1 MRNYPFF
8 KFSLMKKYCLPGIAA
23 LFLPSGIYAQDPQTM
38 DNPTKW
44 DVDIKTPN
52 AAAVERYGNT
62 PVNLATGLPQIN
74 VPIYTI
80 KTTTYALPVTA
91 SYHAAGIKV
100 DDLSGDIGLGWN
112 LSAGYTIS
120 RTLRGLPD
128 ERPNGYLK
136 PLSGPSLIPSY
147 EYTSSNTTIDTFKLV
162 ADGFKDTQPD
172 EFSFSIGGFS
182 GKFILAPGK
191 VILLPDQDVKVEYT
205 LVGADLSFILT
216 DNKGI
221 KYHFND
227 ISTTY
232 QISCQGDEFPYNS
245 SWHISK
251 ITFPDTKEEIT
262 FQYVVEQQ
270 SMSSSSESK
279 IYEYGG
285 VGPRPV
291 KSRSC
296 ESSILVNEKKLS
308 QVLFPQGKL
317 LFNYN
322 TAKLDVTNTHA
333 IDKIQLQ
340 NKQGFLE
347 KEFRFNYSYYNP
359 SSSNNL
365 AKKLKLDSIRTFDN
379 NNVKLSGFS
388 FAYNGNTIPAY
399 GAKSKDVWG
408 YNNGKANTSLIP
420 GNTFLI
426 DNNNFVP
433 GGDRTIDSGH
443 TAKGI
448 LNKITYP
455 TGGYTQFEFENNTAG
470 AGCGVYFNTNDSI
483 NTVVEATVAADCRRS
498 EFPYSETGII
508 FFTPSSNTTSHTI
521 VETNQ
526 YNCTGTTLFYT
537 LENVSTNQVLVQGM
551 TSQGNIPLIA
561 GHNYKLTLTTNCEDA
576 EANMIEC
583 RKWGNVSIA
592 YVKRVLN
599 TDTAKYRLAG
609 GLRVKT
615 VTDFDQYS
623 NMVNTR
629 KYEYSLPNETDRS
642 SGVMLYRPIYDYT
655 YTYDISQA
663 NGQIATIAAHTYSSE
678 PNNISYS
685 GTPLFYRYVK
695 ESNGASAEGG
705 YVLNNYD
712 VAVGGCGDGFP
723 FAPTANTKDRSP
735 RLLSTKVYTTT
746 GLLQQSTDYY
756 YNTVLNDQVKGWKT
770 AYSKMGFNGG
780 AGNWGNTPNKFIGHV
795 YHYKSEKLRLD
806 STVVSEYFNGNTIV
820 TTKINDYLS
829 TASYYPYRQ
838 RSKNSRAEE
847 VSQTTWRVSD
857 FSVAAS
863 GTLSGSTKAL
873 KYMKD
878 NHLNDF
884 IVESYLQQDGAV
896 TDAFINEFGLLELP
910 GKTLTT
916 TERMYQLN
924 TEQPLS
930 NYTPLNKNI
939 NVNAPVLSKD
949 TRFSLE
955 LEYKEHDANGK
966 PRQLITKGNDQTL
979 LLWGYGGDHLVAKIR
994 NVSYNDL
1001 NSYLNSQPA
1010 ILQTID
1016 APANDLALRG
1026 AIQQLRTQFGQA
1038 LIEGYTYKL
1047 LTGPSSM
1054 SDNNN
1059 TITYYEY
1066 DTHGRLLNIKD
1077 ADGKL
1082 LKTHQYQYQGPQ

>member
-1 MRNYPFF
+1 MK
-8 KFSLMKKYCLPGIAA
+8 KFSTKNSSLLKRILVSGTSFLILIPG
-23 LFLPSGIYAQDPQTM
+23 LYAQDPQTM
-38 DNPTKW
+38 DNPSKW

-52 AAAVERYGNT
+52 AAAFERYGNT

-80 KTTTYALPVTA
+80 KTTNYALPVYA
-91 SYHAAGIKV
+91 SYHAGGIKV

-112 LSAGYTIS
+112 LNAGYTIS

-147 EYTSSNTTIDTFKLV
+147 EYTSSNTTIDTFKVV

-205 LVGADLSFILT
+205 LAGSDLSFVLT
-216 DNKGI
+216 DSKGI
-221 KYHFND
+221 KYYFND
-227 ISTTY
+227 FATTY

-245 SWHISK
+245 SWYISK
-251 ITFPDTKEEIT
+251 IAFPDTKEEIT
-262 FQYVVEQQ
+262 FQYFTEQQ
-270 SMSSSSESK
+270 GMSSLSESK

-333 IDKIQLQ
+333 IDKMQLQ
-340 NKQGFLE
+340 NKQGVLE

-365 AKKLKLDSIRTFDN
+365 AKKLKLDSIRTFDH
-379 NNVKLSGFS
+379 NNVKLSGYS
-388 FAYNGNTIPAY
+388 FAYNGNDIPAY

-408 YNNGKANTSLIP
+408 YNNGKANISLIP

-433 GGDRTIDSGH
+433 GGDRAIDPAY

-470 AGCGVYFNTNDSI
+470 AGCGVNFNTSDSI

-498 EFPYSETGII
+498 EYPYSETNISY
-508 FFTPSSNTTSHTI
+508 FTPRVTEWSQAV

-526 YNCTGTTLFYT
+526 YNCTGTTLWYV
-537 LENVSTNQVLVQGM
+537 LEDLSAGQVVHQGVA
-551 TSQGNIPLIA
+551 TANINLIA
-561 GHNYKLTLTTNCEDA
+561 NHNYKLTLTTNCEDA
-576 EANMIEC
+576 EANMINC

-609 GLRVKT
+609 GLRVKSI
-615 VTDFDQYS
+615 TDFDQYS
-623 NMVNTR
+623 NLNNIR

-685 GTPLFYRYVK
+685 GAPLFYRYVK
-695 ESNGASAEGG
+695 ESNGTSAEGG

-712 VAVGGCGDGFP
+712 VAAGGCGDGFP

-746 GLLQQSTDYY
+746 GILQQATDYY
-756 YNTVLNDQVKGWKT
+756 YSTVLNDQVKGWKT

-806 STVVSEYFNGNTIV
+806 STVVSEYFNGNTIA
-820 TTKINDYLS
+820 TTKINDYLN

-838 RSKNSRAEE
+838 RSKNSQAEE
-847 VSQTTWRVSD
+847 ILQTTWRVSD
-857 FSVAAS
+857 FSVTAS

-896 TDAFINEFGLLELP
+896 TGAFVNEYGLLELP

-924 TEQPLS
+924 TDQALS
-930 NYTPLNKNI
+930 NYMPLNKNI

-966 PRQLITKGNDQTL
+966 PRELITKGNDQTL
-979 LLWGYGGDHLVAKIR
+979 LLWGYSGDHLVAKIK
-994 NVSYNDL
+994 NVAYSNL
-1001 NSYLNSQPA
+1001 QSYLMAQPTL
-1010 ILQTID
+1010 LQTID
-1016 APANDLALRG
+1016 APISDVALRN
-1026 AIQQLRTQFGQA
+1026 AIQQLRIHFSQA
-1038 LIEGYTYKL
+1038 IIEGYTYKV
-1047 LTGPSSM
+1047 LTGPTSM
-1054 SDNNN
+1054 SDLNNS
-1059 TITYYEY
+1059 TTYYEY
-1066 DTHGRLLNIKD
+1066 DSFGRLINIKD
-1077 ADGKL
+1077 ADGKI
-1082 LKTHQYQYQGPQ
+1082 LKTLQYQFLGAQ